1 MTAAQRTTTARSRP
15 SSATPCPCR
24 RGSRTRVASWATEE
38 SGPQTGARE
47 SSAARNSGCH
57 EFRPTAV
64 WMQQPMELALDVTR
78 PHIMSKP
85 RAHSTTASGSLNLRC
100 SKHEPRCKHARTSLL
115 SLLKG
120 RRHHRRWAGAA
131 SSAAGGRWMGR
142 SGACAERR
150 TVLSRCR
157 ARLGAF
163 WTKARGQDGVRGRG
177 ASAPAARPATTR
189 GGERKR
195 AGVQCRHRHWLPCC
209 STPSK

>member
-1 MTAAQRTTTARSRP
+1 ML
-15 SSATPCPCR
+15 
-24 RGSRTRVASWATEE
+24 
-38 SGPQTGARE
+38 
-47 SSAARNSGCH
+47 SSAAGP
-57 EFRPTAV
+57 EYRPHWNAR
-64 WMQQPMELALDVTR
+64 EHLALIPWRGGHVSYP
-78 PHIMSKP
+78 PHTARLAAP
-85 RAHSTTASGSLNLRC
+85 STFVAASTF
-100 SKHEPRCKHARTSLL
+100 RCKQARTSLL